1 MNSDVLTFDP
11 NTDYLLALRYE
22 KGRQVSNGRFM
33 FSTPEDEKFFLD
45 PPDADQL
52 HSLGL
57 KVNEAFFVR
66 MNVTGAGKAR
76 KKSFR
81 FWRAEEAAQTQPEP
95 ALRTP
100 APAVTAT
107 TTALSAA
114 PPAPIS
120 ISKAD
125 PSTNAAG
132 GSQSFSNV
140 LASSYIAA
148 IDGLLRAKEYADSK
162 GVSFTLEPIRITA
175 EDLRATANSV
185 FIQYWKQQEQ
195 LQRRG
200 AA

>member
-1 MNSDVLTFDP
+1 MNSDVITFDP
-11 NTDYLLALRYE
+11 NTDYLLALKYAN
-22 KGRQVSNGRFM
+22 GRQVSNGRFL
-33 FSTPEDEKFFLD
+33 FSTPESEVFFLD

-52 HSLGL
+52 HGLGL
-57 KVNEAFFVR
+57 KPNEAFFVR

-76 KKSFR
+76 KKSFQFR
-81 FWRAEEAAQTQPEP
+81 RAEVEAQTQQEP

-100 APAVTAT
+100 APAIA
-107 TTALSAA
+107 TTALAA

-125 PSTNAAG
+125 PSTTNAAG

-148 IDGLLRAKEYADSK
+148 IDGILRAKDYADSK